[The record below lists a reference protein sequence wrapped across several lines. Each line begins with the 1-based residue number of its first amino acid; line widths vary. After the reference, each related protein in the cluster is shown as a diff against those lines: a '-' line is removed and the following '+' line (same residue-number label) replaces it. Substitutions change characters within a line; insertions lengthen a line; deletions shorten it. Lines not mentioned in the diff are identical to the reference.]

1 MSFLKDLGGKI
12 GEVASD
18 AAEKAKE
25 LAEVTKLKSE
35 ISGENRKTQQAY
47 IELGKIYYEKVKDEE
62 DGPEAEYCQAIKA
75 SQETIAQLEAKI
87 DSIKND

>member
-25 LAEVTKLKSE
+25 LAEVY
-35 ISGENRKTQQAY
+35 R
-47 IELGKIYYEKVKDEE
+47 
-62 DGPEAEYCQAIKA
+62 
-75 SQETIAQLEAKI
+75 
-87 DSIKND
+87 